1 MSITVFKLGGSLLD
15 LPDLAVRLQKAFSKL
30 GNGRP
35 LVISGGGD
43 AADIVRRWHRTF
55 GLDEERSHWLALD
68 AIRLN
73 QQLLLELIPKLELV
87 PTRQAAQVALSHDRI
102 PLLDLAEFLRTEE
115 ALVEPTERLPHCWDV
130 TSDSLAAWV
139 AARWPADRLILLK
152 SVDLPDAQ
160 TDDSE
165 QLASAGLI
173 DSFFPQLTNSIPT
186 IEWINLRQEGDIN
199 WQQLNR

>member
-15 LPDLAVRLQKAFSKL
+15 LPDLAVRLQNAFSKL
-30 GNGRP
+30 GNDRP

-68 AIRLN
+68 AIHLN